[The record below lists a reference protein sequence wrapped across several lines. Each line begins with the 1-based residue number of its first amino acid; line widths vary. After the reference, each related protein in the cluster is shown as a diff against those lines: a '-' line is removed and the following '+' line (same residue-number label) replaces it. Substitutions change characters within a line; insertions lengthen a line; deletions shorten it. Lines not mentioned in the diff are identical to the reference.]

1 MPVLVELKLRTR
13 TRQDIAQ
20 DLSAVTAATDMNV
33 RVSESWFCSKFG
45 IVAADPEEKALGKA
59 SAIKPV
65 TPPAVTNSINAAG
78 KNFRAWVADATKPV
92 ASAMLDALEQA
103 AQDPRMSDAQF
114 LQRAQET
121 IAALQSIDPQAASE
135 MAAAMEAE
143 MLSAVKTTIRNS

>member
-1 MPVLVELKLRTR
+1 VPVLCELKLRTR

-20 DLSAVTAATDMNV
+20 DLGAVTQATTMGV
-33 RVSESWFCSKFG
+33 RVSESWFCAKFG
-45 IVAADPEEKALGKA
+45 IVAADPEEKALGVAAKPA
-59 SAIKPV
+59 SAMPL
-65 TPPAVTNSINAAG
+65 AVTTVLNAAG

-92 ASAMLDALEQA
+92 SSAALDALEQA
-103 AQDPRMSDAQF
+103 AQDPRMTDAEF

-143 MLSAVKTTIRNS
+143 MLSAVQTTLRKS